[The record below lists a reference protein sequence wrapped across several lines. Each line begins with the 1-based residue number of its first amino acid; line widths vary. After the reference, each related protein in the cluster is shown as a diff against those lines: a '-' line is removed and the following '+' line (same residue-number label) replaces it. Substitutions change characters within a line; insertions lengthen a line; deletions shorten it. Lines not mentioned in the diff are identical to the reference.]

1 MKTFVTGLMLSISL
15 VAGVAQAT
23 SAVAPEGKTRA
34 QVVAEL
40 QEARAMGLL
49 SSGELDYPPVI
60 RDTSNSKSRQTI
72 LAELAAARKAGT
84 LSSGELDY
92 PPASPVKSSKSRAEV
107 RAELAEYIAGGHMKP
122 VPY

>member
-23 SAVAPEGKTRA
+23 PVDASEGKTRA
-34 QVVAEL
+34 QVVAER
-40 QEARAMGLL
+40 QEARALGLL
-49 SSGELDYPPVI
+49 SSGELDYPPVTA
-60 RDTSNSKSRQTI
+60 DTSNSKSRQAV

-92 PPASPVKSSKSRAEV
+92 PPVSPVKSSKTRAEV
-107 RAELAEYIAGGHMKP
+107 RAELAAYKAAGHMQP